1 METVQAM
8 DENKKK
14 ESKEIRFRWDKDD
27 KISNLIQCLSN
38 YKSQMEFSNKDF
50 NADKTKQYEAVR
62 KALASIYSHLPSCF
76 GPVEECEDVSSEQNK
91 KDKAL
96 IKKGYTRVQEKVKEV
111 RQNFSSAITSGR
123 RSGSGKIVLEYYDEL
138 VQIWGGSPSTE
149 PLPFGNSTDDINYE
163 KFGEENVN
171 LTVCGEEDMCGDSS
185 IDDNL
190 RSSIIDNNYEA
201 DLSSSVWELSSL
213 LTPETSTVESNAN
226 SIDIS
231 KRNKKRRNNN
241 NENPVP
247 KLIDN
252 KRRHMERQLSAS
264 QRDQILMNEAKED
277 TQFKRDIAEAIR
289 HSNETFA
296 ASMEQISQSILQVA
310 QGLTRSVEV
319 MGQAMM
325 SSTVG
330 HNPYQNYPN
339 YAQYSNRG
347 DPKRGDP
354 KRGDPNMEREP
365 NNKL

>member
-1 METVQAM
+1 MAAVQAM

-14 ESKEIRFRWDKDD
+14 ESKEVRFRWDKDD
-27 KISNLIQCLSN
+27 KIANLIQCLSN

-62 KALASIYSHLPSCF
+62 KALACIYSHLPSCF

-91 KDKAL
+91 IDKAL

-123 RSGSGKIVLEYYDEL
+123 KSGSGKIVLEFYDEL

-149 PLPFGNSTDDINYE
+149 PLPFGKLTDDVNYE
-163 KFGEENVN
+163 KFSEEDLNFTVGGEEN
-171 LTVCGEEDMCGDSS
+171 MCGDNR
-185 IDDNL
+185 DDNL
-190 RSSIIDNNYEA
+190 SSSIIDSNYEA
-201 DLSSSVWELSSL
+201 DVSSPLQ
-213 LTPETSTVESNAN
+213 TPEASIVESNAYT
-226 SIDIS
+226 SDIS
-231 KRNKKRRNNN
+231 KRHKKRRNNN
-241 NENPVP
+241 NENPIP

-277 TQFKRDIAEAIR
+277 TQFKKDIAEAIR

-296 ASMEQISQSILQVA
+296 ASMEKISQSILQVA

-325 SSTVG
+325 SNSLSLVTPRGATMVG
-330 HNPYQNYPN
+330 
-339 YAQYSNRG
+339 A
-347 DPKRGDP
+347 
-354 KRGDPNMEREP
+354 ERE
-365 NNKL
+365 NFDF

>member
-1 METVQAM
+1 MAAIQAM
-8 DENKKK
+8 GEKKKK
-14 ESKEIRFRWDKDD
+14 ESKEVRFRWDKDD
-27 KISNLIQCLSN
+27 KIANLIQCLSN

-62 KALASIYSHLPSCF
+62 KALARIYSHLPSCF

-91 KDKAL
+91 IDKAL

-111 RQNFSSAITSGR
+111 RQNFSLAITSGR
-123 RSGSGKIVLEYYDEL
+123 RSGSGKIVLEFYDEL

-149 PLPFGNSTDDINYE
+149 PLPFGKSTDDVNYE
-163 KFGEENVN
+163 NFIEEGLDFIVGGEEN
-171 LTVCGEEDMCGDSS
+171 MCGDDR
-185 IDDNL
+185 DDS
-190 RSSIIDNNYEA
+190 SSIIGSNYEA
-201 DLSSSVWELSSL
+201 DVSSPSQTQKNSM
-213 LTPETSTVESNAN
+213 VESNAYT
-226 SIDIS
+226 SDE
-231 KRNKKRRNNN
+231 KHKKRKNNSD
-241 NENPVP
+241 ENPIP

-277 TQFKRDIAEAIR
+277 TQFKKDIAEAIR

-296 ASMEQISQSILQVA
+296 ASMEKISQSILQVA

-325 SSTVG
+325 NSTVG

-339 YAQYSNRG
+339 YAQFSNQQEN
-347 DPKRGDP
+347 
-354 KRGDPNMEREP
+354 PNMEREP
-365 NNKL
+365 NNKR